1 MAQNNALA
9 VATLVMADERTTG
22 QVFPTDKL
30 ETLCNI
36 YKVSFNIVNQILD
49 EAKEGVKEAIDF
61 GTDATIAIA
70 IAKAKDIDDDD
81 LKEATEAYANYVNAV
96 NKLKDKYNSEVADFR
111 VNMQETINK
120 IINQYIYDVVGFP
133 SAYFFQLY
141 IINVEDGS
149 KLTRVRT

>member
-70 IAKAKDIDDDD
+70 IAKAKDIDDAD

-120 IINQYIYDVVGFP
+120 LRNPDM
-133 SAYFFQLY
+133 
-141 IINVEDGS
+141 
-149 KLTRVRT
+149 

>member
-81 LKEATEAYANYVNAV
+81 LKEATEAYAKYVNAV

-120 IINQYIYDVVGFP
+120 LRNPDM
-133 SAYFFQLY
+133 
-141 IINVEDGS
+141 
-149 KLTRVRT
+149 

>member
-49 EAKEGVKEAIDF
+49 EAKEGVREAIDF

-120 IINQYIYDVVGFP
+120 LRNPDM
-133 SAYFFQLY
+133 
-141 IINVEDGS
+141 
-149 KLTRVRT
+149 

>member
-49 EAKEGVKEAIDF
+49 EAKEGVKTAIDF

-81 LKEATEAYANYVNAV
+81 LKEATEAYALYVNAI
-96 NKLKDKYNSEVADFR
+96 NKLKDKYNDEIADFR

-120 IINQYIYDVVGFP
+120 LRNPDV
-133 SAYFFQLY
+133 
-141 IINVEDGS
+141 
-149 KLTRVRT
+149 

>member
-96 NKLKDKYNSEVADFR
+96 NKLKDK
-111 VNMQETINK
+111 
-120 IINQYIYDVVGFP
+120 
-133 SAYFFQLY
+133 
-141 IINVEDGS
+141 
-149 KLTRVRT
+149 

>member
-111 VNMQETINK
+111 VNMQR
-120 IINQYIYDVVGFP
+120 YRRGYSSP
-133 SAYFFQLY
+133 LFFF
-141 IINVEDGS
+141 
-149 KLTRVRT
+149 

>member
-36 YKVSFNIVNQILD
+36 YKVSFIIVNQILD

-120 IINQYIYDVVGFP
+120 LRNPDM
-133 SAYFFQLY
+133 
-141 IINVEDGS
+141 
-149 KLTRVRT
+149 

>member
-22 QVFPTDKL
+22 QIFPTDKL
-30 ETLCNI
+30 ETLCNL

-120 IINQYIYDVVGFP
+120 LRNPDM
-133 SAYFFQLY
+133 
-141 IINVEDGS
+141 
-149 KLTRVRT
+149 

>member
-70 IAKAKDIDDDD
+70 IAKAKDIDDDN

-120 IINQYIYDVVGFP
+120 LRNPDM
-133 SAYFFQLY
+133 
-141 IINVEDGS
+141 
-149 KLTRVRT
+149 

>member
-22 QVFPTDKL
+22 QVLPTDKL

-120 IINQYIYDVVGFP
+120 LRNPDM
-133 SAYFFQLY
+133 
-141 IINVEDGS
+141 
-149 KLTRVRT
+149 

>member
-49 EAKEGVKEAIDF
+49 EAKEGVKEAVDF

-96 NKLKDKYNSEVADFR
+96 NKLKDKYISEVADFR

-120 IINQYIYDVVGFP
+120 LRNPDM
-133 SAYFFQLY
+133 
-141 IINVEDGS
+141 
-149 KLTRVRT
+149 

>member
-49 EAKEGVKEAIDF
+49 EAKEGVKEAVDF

-81 LKEATEAYANYVNAV
+81 LKEATEAYANYVNAI
-96 NKLKDKYNSEVADFR
+96 NKLKDKYNSEIADFR

-120 IINQYIYDVVGFP
+120 LRNPDM
-133 SAYFFQLY
+133 
-141 IINVEDGS
+141 
-149 KLTRVRT
+149 

>member
-36 YKVSFNIVNQILD
+36 YKVSFNMVNQILD
-49 EAKEGVKEAIDF
+49 EAKEGVKEAVDF

-120 IINQYIYDVVGFP
+120 LRNPDM
-133 SAYFFQLY
+133 
-141 IINVEDGS
+141 
-149 KLTRVRT
+149 

>member
-96 NKLKDKYNSEVADFR
+96 NKLKDKYNSEIADFR

-120 IINQYIYDVVGFP
+120 LRNPDM
-133 SAYFFQLY
+133 
-141 IINVEDGS
+141 
-149 KLTRVRT
+149 

>member
-9 VATLVMADERTTG
+9 VATLVMADERSVG
-22 QVFPTDKL
+22 SVFPTDKL

-36 YKVSFNIVNQILD
+36 YQVPFNIVNQILE
-49 EAKEGVKEAIDF
+49 EAKSGVKEAVDF

-81 LKEATEAYANYVNAV
+81 LKEATEAYANYVNAI
-96 NKLKDKYNSEVADFR
+96 NKLKDKYSSEVADFR

-120 IINQYIYDVVGFP
+120 LRNPDM
-133 SAYFFQLY
+133 
-141 IINVEDGS
+141 
-149 KLTRVRT
+149 

>member
-30 ETLCNI
+30 ETLCNL

-96 NKLKDKYNSEVADFR
+96 NKLKDKYNYEVADFR

-120 IINQYIYDVVGFP
+120 LRNPDM
-133 SAYFFQLY
+133 
-141 IINVEDGS
+141 
-149 KLTRVRT
+149 

>member
-36 YKVSFNIVNQILD
+36 YKVSFNMVNQILD
-49 EAKEGVKEAIDF
+49 EAKEGVKEAVDF

-81 LKEATEAYANYVNAV
+81 LKEATEAYANYVNAI

-120 IINQYIYDVVGFP
+120 LRNPDM
-133 SAYFFQLY
+133 
-141 IINVEDGS
+141 
-149 KLTRVRT
+149 

>member
-81 LKEATEAYANYVNAV
+81 S
-96 NKLKDKYNSEVADFR
+96 DNS
-111 VNMQETINK
+111 I
-120 IINQYIYDVVGFP
+120 
-133 SAYFFQLY
+133 
-141 IINVEDGS
+141 
-149 KLTRVRT
+149 

>member
-9 VATLVMADERTTG
+9 VATLIMADERTTG

-120 IINQYIYDVVGFP
+120 LRNPDM
-133 SAYFFQLY
+133 
-141 IINVEDGS
+141 
-149 KLTRVRT
+149 

>member
-30 ETLCNI
+30 ETLCNL

-81 LKEATEAYANYVNAV
+81 LKEATEAYASYVNAV

-120 IINQYIYDVVGFP
+120 LRNPDM
-133 SAYFFQLY
+133 
-141 IINVEDGS
+141 
-149 KLTRVRT
+149 

>member
-30 ETLCNI
+30 ETLCNL

-81 LKEATEAYANYVNAV
+81 LKEATEAYANYGNAV

-120 IINQYIYDVVGFP
+120 LRNPDM
-133 SAYFFQLY
+133 
-141 IINVEDGS
+141 
-149 KLTRVRT
+149 

>member
-36 YKVSFNIVNQILD
+36 YKVSFNMVNQILD
-49 EAKEGVKEAIDF
+49 EAKEGVKEAVDF

-81 LKEATEAYANYVNAV
+81 LKEATEAYANYVNAI
-96 NKLKDKYNSEVADFR
+96 NKLKDKYNSEFADFR

-120 IINQYIYDVVGFP
+120 LRNPDM
-133 SAYFFQLY
+133 
-141 IINVEDGS
+141 
-149 KLTRVRT
+149 

>member
-30 ETLCNI
+30 ETLCNM

-120 IINQYIYDVVGFP
+120 LRNPDM
-133 SAYFFQLY
+133 
-141 IINVEDGS
+141 
-149 KLTRVRT
+149 

>member
-70 IAKAKDIDDDD
+70 IAKAKDVDDDD

-111 VNMQETINK
+111 INMQETINK
-120 IINQYIYDVVGFP
+120 LRNPDM
-133 SAYFFQLY
+133 
-141 IINVEDGS
+141 
-149 KLTRVRT
+149 

>member
-120 IINQYIYDVVGFP
+120 LRNPDM
-133 SAYFFQLY
+133 
-141 IINVEDGS
+141 
-149 KLTRVRT
+149 

>member
-9 VATLVMADERTTG
+9 VATLVMTDERTTG

-120 IINQYIYDVVGFP
+120 LRNPDM
-133 SAYFFQLY
+133 
-141 IINVEDGS
+141 
-149 KLTRVRT
+149 

>member
-9 VATLVMADERTTG
+9 VATLIMADERTTG

-30 ETLCNI
+30 ETLCNL

-120 IINQYIYDVVGFP
+120 LRNPDM
-133 SAYFFQLY
+133 
-141 IINVEDGS
+141 
-149 KLTRVRT
+149 

>member
-111 VNMQETINK
+111 VNIQETINK
-120 IINQYIYDVVGFP
+120 LRNPDM
-133 SAYFFQLY
+133 
-141 IINVEDGS
+141 
-149 KLTRVRT
+149 

>member
-49 EAKEGVKEAIDF
+49 EAKEGVKEAVDF

-120 IINQYIYDVVGFP
+120 LRNPDM
-133 SAYFFQLY
+133 
-141 IINVEDGS
+141 
-149 KLTRVRT
+149 

>member
-81 LKEATEAYANYVNAV
+81 LKEATEAYANYVNAI
-96 NKLKDKYNSEVADFR
+96 NKLKDKYNSEIADFR

-120 IINQYIYDVVGFP
+120 LRNPDM
-133 SAYFFQLY
+133 
-141 IINVEDGS
+141 
-149 KLTRVRT
+149 

>member
-30 ETLCNI
+30 ETLCNL

-81 LKEATEAYANYVNAV
+81 LKEATEAYALYVNAI
-96 NKLKDKYNSEVADFR
+96 NKLKDKYNDEIADFR

-120 IINQYIYDVVGFP
+120 LRNPDV
-133 SAYFFQLY
+133 
-141 IINVEDGS
+141 
-149 KLTRVRT
+149 

>member
-81 LKEATEAYANYVNAV
+81 LKEATEAYTNYVNAV

-120 IINQYIYDVVGFP
+120 LRNPDM
-133 SAYFFQLY
+133 
-141 IINVEDGS
+141 
-149 KLTRVRT
+149 

>member
-36 YKVSFNIVNQILD
+36 YQVSFNMVNQILE
-49 EAKEGVKEAIDF
+49 EAKEGVKEAVDY

-81 LKEATEAYANYVNAV
+81 LKAATEAYALYVNSI
-96 NKLKDKYNSEVADFR
+96 NKLKDKYNDEIAEFR

-120 IINQYIYDVVGFP
+120 LRNPDV
-133 SAYFFQLY
+133 
-141 IINVEDGS
+141 
-149 KLTRVRT
+149 